1 MKILSKILDILAA
14 PFKGVMD
21 YLDTHI
27 DTLWVKL
34 VVYFI
39 WCALFGVICGFG
51 RAVIYAMIH
60 AKFYP
65 GDSDE

>member
-1 MKILSKILDILAA
+1 MKILSKIVDILAA
-14 PFKGVMD
+14 PFKGIMD

-34 VVYFI
+34 VLYFI
-39 WCALFGVICGFG
+39 GCALFGFICGLG

-65 GDSDE
+65 ENSDE